1 MRKPPVANL
10 YLSYWGL
17 SRCLDASGLLLR
29 IWLGNLH
36 LIILSVAR
44 EKSHHRGQSKAN
56 PRQTS
61 SKPASKLR
69 IFTFQKCVV
78 RKDVEVKPETL
89 AGGETIMFKLTITI
103 VTTVLAIAFGGQAI
117 TTLTEGLGQQ
127 INDLSS
133 ISIEGQIN
141 DGFDQAWAI
150 TSN

>member
-1 MRKPPVANL
+1 
-10 YLSYWGL
+10 
-17 SRCLDASGLLLR
+17 
-29 IWLGNLH
+29 
-36 LIILSVAR
+36 
-44 EKSHHRGQSKAN
+44 
-56 PRQTS
+56 
-61 SKPASKLR
+61 
-69 IFTFQKCVV
+69 
-78 RKDVEVKPETL
+78 
-89 AGGETIMFKLTITI
+89 MFKLTITI